1 LIGGFGTVARVSSTE
16 DLPQLDATVAT
27 SRLDDGTHV
36 LAVRGEL
43 DLYSTPQLTAELETI
58 ASERT
63 NVVVDL
69 TEVSFM
75 DSTALGAILLAS
87 RRLRDANRRLAL
99 VSPVA
104 ATTKL
109 LTMVGIDRVVP
120 VVESRDDALERLRV

>member
-1 LIGGFGTVARVSSTE
+1 VVRVSSTE

-27 SRLDDGTHV
+27 ARLDDGTHV

-43 DLYSTPQLTAELETI
+43 DLYSTPQLTAELESI
-58 ASERT
+58 AGETT

-69 TEVSFM
+69 SEVSFM
-75 DSTALGAILLAS
+75 DSTALGAVLLAS
-87 RRLRDANRRLAL
+87 RRLRDADRRLAL

-120 VVESRDDALERLRV
+120 VVETRDEALARLAG